1 MSSYVTLRDIADSL
15 GLSTATVS
23 RALRNSPCLP
33 ATTRARVRRAARKL
47 GYRADPML
55 SALAAHRW
63 HRRPVAAGSTLAV
76 LADGSVEGGDGMIE
90 RAAAYGY
97 KLETFQIRDYPDARR
112 LADVLYARGILGVIV
127 GQIHTPGFCAA
138 FDWSRFV
145 AVACSEGDER
155 PPVHLVMPNHFRA
168 VQQAW
173 DWAWARGFRRIG
185 LAIFDQP
192 SALDFHDRCAAFLE
206 RQQRLPATQRIPV
219 LAVKPWVAKDAAPR
233 PGRIRY
239 GEALRQIRAWKRQ
252 ERPDIVLGF
261 NSVFRW
267 LLHDAGWCAPRWN
280 AFIHLW
286 IPSPDSAATGLRLYP
301 DELGRRTVDWL
312 DSLLHAGERGEPR
325 HPSTMSVDFEWQDGT
340 AAPCPSRLRVNKSF
354 LHSERST
361 HGMRSTVQ
369 ASPASGP
376 AGATSTGTPAGAL
389 TLTRSR
395 PPSRRHSTATSPRG
409 CGTTPRAHVS
419 VAAHG
424 RT

>member
-1 MSSYVTLRDIADSL
+1 MSGYVTLRDIARNM
-15 GLSTATVS
+15 GISTATVS

-33 ATTRARVRRAARKL
+33 ATTRERVRRAARKL

-55 SALAAHRW
+55 AALAAHRW

-76 LADGSVEGGDGMIE
+76 LADGFAEGGAGMIE
-90 RAAAYGY
+90 RAATYGY

-127 GQIHTPGFCAA
+127 GQIHTPGFSGA

-145 AVACSEGDER
+145 AVACSEGAER

-219 LAVKPWVAKDAAPR
+219 LAVKPWVKASDPPQ
-233 PGRIRY
+233 PGRVPY
-239 GEALRQIRAWKRQ
+239 DEAVRCMRAWMRE

-261 NSVFRW
+261 NSVFLW
-267 LLHDAGWCAPRWN
+267 LLHDAGWRAPRWS
-280 AFIHLW
+280 AFLHLW
-286 IPSPDSAATGLRLYP
+286 IPSPDSAVTGLRLYP
-301 DELGRRTVDWL
+301 DELGRRAVDWL
-312 DSLLHAGERGEPR
+312 DSLLHAGERGLPR
-325 HPSTMSVDFEWQDGT
+325 HPSTMCVDFEWQDG
-340 AAPCPSRLRVNKSF
+340 AAGF
-354 LHSERST
+354 
-361 HGMRSTVQ
+361 
-369 ASPASGP
+369 
-376 AGATSTGTPAGAL
+376 
-389 TLTRSR
+389 
-395 PPSRRHSTATSPRG
+395 PPSPTRR
-409 CGTTPRAHVS
+409 RA
-419 VAAHG
+419 
-424 RT
+424 